1 MTRTRKAPTLVTP
14 AAAVTLVAVVPLK
27 IESGMNHREHHYA
40 RAARVER
47 EHHAVLASLVA
58 EFGLGD
64 GAVRSAPLRGAIL
77 ITLTR
82 LGGRAWDDD
91 NNQTGLKACRDTV
104 AQWLG
109 RDDGDKR
116 LTWKYAQEPGPA
128 WGVRVEIHA
137 ERGMPS

>member
-1 MTRTRKAPTLVTP
+1 MTRTRKALAFVTP

-40 RAARVER
+40 RAARVKR
-47 EHHAVLASLVA
+47 EHAAVWATLIA

-82 LGGRAWDDD
+82 LGGRLWDDD

-104 AQWLG
+104 SQWLG
-109 RDDGDKR
+109 RNDGDVK
-116 LTWKYAQEPGPA
+116 LTWLYAQEPGPA
-128 WGVRVEIHA
+128 WGVRIEIHA
-137 ERGMPS
+137 ERGAI